1 MNRTM
6 GRSKYSKSFK
16 GTGSKKILNNYLVI
30 FLTNILSKISEK
42 IVYSKMYNNI
52 NNYVR
57 AFQARSPKSNGSLII
72 CFY

>member
-16 GTGSKKILNNYLVI
+16 GSKKILNNYLVI
-30 FLTNILSKISEK
+30 FLTNILSKIFEK

-52 NNYVR
+52 NNYVS
-57 AFQARSPKSNGSLII
+57 AFQARSPKSKGPLII